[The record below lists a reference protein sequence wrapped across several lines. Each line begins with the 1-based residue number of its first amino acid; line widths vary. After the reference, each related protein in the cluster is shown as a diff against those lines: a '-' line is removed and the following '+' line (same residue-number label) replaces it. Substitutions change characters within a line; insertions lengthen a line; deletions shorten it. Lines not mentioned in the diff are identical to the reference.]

1 MQFLRKL
8 LDRFNRFMYGRF
20 GADTLFYVLFGAFF
34 VLNLAG
40 NLFRVRVLWWL
51 SFVCAALAL
60 FRYYSRNL
68 SRRRE
73 ENRKFLAAWGRIRG
87 GFTLLR
93 DRVRDR
99 KVCRYRRC
107 KSCRAVLR
115 LPVKRGRHSVVCP
128 RCGKRRTVR
137 ILF

>member
-8 LDRFNRFMYGRF
+8 LDRFNRFMYGRY
-20 GADTLFYVLFGAFF
+20 GADALFYVLFGAFF

-99 KVCRYRRC
+99 KVCR
-107 KSCRAVLR
+107 
-115 LPVKRGRHSVVCP
+115 
-128 RCGKRRTVR
+128 
-137 ILF
+137 